1 MKYKGTIGTDYRGSV
16 DGITGSKNA
25 SGNYFKQKS
34 HPTNPNSQAQQIARA
49 AFRDASKI
57 YQTLTV
63 PQKQAWDTFR
73 LKTFNPFNGKNVSQ
87 YTSSQACTAI
97 QASIIN
103 FNRLKKLPTIQGFGE
118 ATAITGITIEDIA
131 ITGEAPLLSVAP
143 NILDTVSSP
152 ATYEIVG
159 IYMST
164 ASVIT
169 IDLRFKGLSG
179 AGLGQGALKDLSGLN
194 YGFEIFMSTAVAR
207 EGMAPYNPMANSVGS
222 TGLVTFATDNLLG
235 FTGFRMILDVS
246 QFVANMKNQPTVGAW
261 FQVTVTNTDEHG
273 TQSKIGS
280 KYCEFGTAAPTIP
293 AS

>member
-25 SGNYFKQKS
+25 AGNYFKQKS
-34 HPTNPNSQAQQIARA
+34 HPTNPNSQAQQLARS
-49 AFRDASKI
+49 AFRDASKV

-63 PQKQAWDTFR
+63 AQKQAWDTFR
-73 LKTFNPFNGKNVSQ
+73 LKTFNPFNGKNISQ

-103 FNRLKKLPTIQGFGE
+103 FNRLKVLPTIQGFGE
-118 ATAITGITIEDIA
+118 ATAITGITNADIP
-131 ITGEAPLLSVAP
+131 ITGIAPLLSVAP
-143 NILDTVSSP
+143 NILDTTGNP

-164 ASVIT
+164 ANVIT

-179 AGLGQGALKDLSGLN
+179 AGLGQGAFIDLSSLP

-207 EGMAPYNPMANSVGS
+207 EGMAPYNPMANSIVS
-222 TGLVTFATDNLLG
+222 TGLITFATDNLSG
-235 FTGFRMILDVS
+235 FTGFRMTLNAS
-246 QFVANMKNQPTVGAW
+246 QFVANMKNQPSSGA
-261 FQVTVTNTDEHG
+261 FFLVTVTNTDNKG

-280 KYCEFGTAAPTIP
+280 KYCEYGVAAPTIP